1 MTAATTE
8 IAFEWI
14 MSQAVVR
21 LHDQH
26 GVEIPGSS
34 VLFRGFGHGI
44 SVPTGSTVTLPI
56 TDESVYPT
64 MVGPEK
70 DGGYLIYPVPG
81 FFGVSYYYNHHIYRQ
96 ESVEVTAAT
105 TEIAFEWIT
114 FQGVVRVHDQHGE
127 EIPGSS
133 VLFAGFGHGI
143 SVLTGS
149 TVTLPITDE
158 SVYPTMVGR
167 EKDGYLIYPVPGI
180 FGIAGYYTRLYREEW
195 VEVTAATTEI
205 ALEWL
210 QIEGPIEVI
219 DINELPV
226 PDSTLVL
233 PAPFPSFTSGD
244 TVCFPITED
253 SVYPTISGSYSNG
266 YPITVTPGDIAPTSG
281 TFQFEVLAACA
292 FEPGSFVIGGNTYS
306 LMCACATNQPPIA
319 DAGGPYSVDEGDS
332 LVITAFGSD
341 PEEDALTFAW
351 DLDNNGAF
359 ETPGQS
365 VTFPAAGLD
374 GTDSKVI
381 VVQVTDTGGLSAT
394 DQTTVDVLNVAPI
407 VLEITAPVAPVRVN
421 TEISAS
427 ADFTDPGILD
437 THTAT
442 WDWGDDN
449 TSAGTV
455 DESGGLGSVSGNHI
469 YTAAG
474 VYTIKLTV
482 TDDDSDSGESI
493 FQYVVVYN
501 PDGGFVTGGGWINSP
516 EGAYT
521 PDPSLTGKANFG
533 FVSKYKK
540 GADVPTGETEF
551 NFKVA
556 YLNFHSELY
565 DWLVVAGA
573 RAQYKGAGTINGGGN
588 YGFMLTAID
597 EELTPSTDVDLFR
610 IKIWNKVD
618 DEIVYDNQMGAED
631 DADLNPSTTEISG
644 GNIKI
649 HKGESA
655 APVKPGNLILMVHN
669 IPGKTELLRNFPNP
683 FNPETWIPY
692 QIREP
697 AEVVIRIYDAQG
709 RLVRTLDLGQRAA
722 DFYLG
727 RTQAAYWNGKNEAGE
742 KVASGIYFYQLQAG
756 NFTATRKMVIVK

>member
-1 MTAATTE
+1 MVRASEDGSSGYYASL
-8 IAFEWI
+8 FDS
-14 MSQAVVR
+14 SQLSLGRIDDGVDTILAQASFQLGPDSWVR
-21 LHDQH
+21 LCLEARGSQLRAFVDGTAGAEAVATDDTYSSG
-26 GVEIPGSS
+26 GVVLGGSS
-34 VLFRGFGHGI
+34 YFTNMF
-44 SVPTGSTVTLPI
+44 TVMDNLLV
-56 TDESVYPT
+56 DT
-64 MVGPEK
+64 M
-70 DGGYLIYPVPG
+70 
-81 FFGVSYYYNHHIYRQ
+81 
-96 ESVEVTAAT
+96 
-105 TEIAFEWIT
+105 
-114 FQGVVRVHDQHGE
+114 
-127 EIPGSS
+127 
-133 VLFAGFGHGI
+133 
-143 SVLTGS
+143 
-149 TVTLPITDE
+149 
-158 SVYPTMVGR
+158 
-167 EKDGYLIYPVPGI
+167 
-180 FGIAGYYTRLYREEW
+180 
-195 VEVTAATTEI
+195 
-205 ALEWL
+205 
-210 QIEGPIEVI
+210 
-219 DINELPV
+219 
-226 PDSTLVL
+226 
-233 PAPFPSFTSGD
+233 
-244 TVCFPITED
+244 
-253 SVYPTISGSYSNG
+253 
-266 YPITVTPGDIAPTSG
+266 
-281 TFQFEVLAACA
+281 
-292 FEPGSFVIGGNTYS
+292 
-306 LMCACATNQPPIA
+306 NQPPIA

-341 PEEDALTFAW
+341 PEEEPLTFAW
-351 DLDNNGAF
+351 DFDNNGVF

-374 GTDSKVI
+374 GPDSKVI

-394 DQTTVDVLNVAPI
+394 DQTTVDVLNVAPM
-407 VLEITAPVAPVRVN
+407 VLEITAPVAPVQVN

-455 DESGGLGSVSGNHI
+455 DESGGLGSVSGNHT

-482 TDDDSDSGESI
+482 TDDDGDSGESI

-533 FVSKYKK
+533 FVSRYKK

-618 DEIVYDNQMGAED
+618 DEVVYDNQMGAED
-631 DADLNPSTTEISG
+631 DADLNPSTTEIGG

-655 APVKPGNLILMVHN
+655 APVKPGNLIPMVHN
-669 IPGKTELLRNFPNP
+669 IPAKTELLRNFPNP

-697 AEVVIRIYDAQG
+697 AEVVIRIYSAQG
-709 RLVRTLDLGQRAA
+709 GLVRTLDLGQRAA
-722 DFYLG
+722 GFYLG
-727 RTQAAYWNGKNEAGE
+727 RTQAAYWNGKNEVGE